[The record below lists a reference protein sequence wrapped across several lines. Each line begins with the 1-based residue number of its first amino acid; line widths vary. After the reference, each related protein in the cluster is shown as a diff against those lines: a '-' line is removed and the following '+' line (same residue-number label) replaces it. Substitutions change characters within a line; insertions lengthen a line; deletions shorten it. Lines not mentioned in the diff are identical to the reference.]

1 MDGIFKRNHMKRL
14 LSIAFL
20 FFILLPV
27 SAQEMLRL
35 KDKELQAAIDQIDV
49 MAESLCSYIMA
60 VGSSRSSVSDETK
73 DDIINNKVP
82 KLFWNYWEDPRM
94 MKTTGGLDGSIV
106 YSKPMY
112 NYFRNLKRQARQGI
126 NREVRY
132 ELTYDRVYAD
142 ENLSD
147 LSRWEKMPDL
157 PDGCH
162 MWRNSIRIDQ
172 KYFVIDYA
180 LNHSEKPYSGK
191 VSKAESDS
199 KYFYVYFITK
209 PKGEGFIKI
218 GDVYMAVRT
227 ETFDSRIN

>member
-1 MDGIFKRNHMKRL
+1 MKRL

>member
-1 MDGIFKRNHMKRL
+1 MDGIFKRDRMKRL
-14 LSIAFL
+14 LSTVFL

-27 SAQEMLRL
+27 YAQETLQL
-35 KDKELQAAIDQIDV
+35 KEKDLQAAIDQIDI
-49 MAESLCSYIMA
+49 MAETLCRYIME

-82 KLFWNYWEDPRM
+82 ELFFCYWEDPRM
-94 MKTTGGLDGSIV
+94 MKTTGGPYGSKV

-112 NYFRNLKRQARQGI
+112 DYFRNLKRQARQGL
-126 NREVRY
+126 NREIKY

-142 ENLSD
+142 ENLYD
-147 LSRWEKMPDL
+147 LSRWEKMPAH
-157 PDGCH
+157 DGCVV
-162 MWRNSIRIDQ
+162 WRNSIRINQ

-199 KYFYVYFITK
+199 KHFYVYFIVT
-209 PKGEGFIKI
+209 PKGKGYVRI

-227 ETFDSRIN
+227 ETFDNRVN